1 MKDEKQVRCYI
12 KVKKNLGKKFHSLG
26 VLEKKQFKRS
36 NLVETLLFS
45 WGQKSVLLKSSKFYA
60 PWKLVLLICL
70 QNTQV
75 QLVVCLVVYYF

>member
-45 WGQKSVLLKSSKFYA
+45 
-60 PWKLVLLICL
+60 
-70 QNTQV
+70 
-75 QLVVCLVVYYF
+75 